1 MDSSVER
8 YLDELETVRGY
19 SPHTVRAYRKDI
31 IRYVEF
37 LTGRNCDVINA
48 GFRDVREF
56 AYELHRQGLSTRS
69 IGRMLSAVHG
79 LYRHFQRIGLVE
91 RDPVG
96 EISLPKENR
105 PLPTVLP
112 KETIADAIDQ
122 KSDEG
127 PASIR
132 DRAIV
137 ELFYGTGIR
146 LSELAGLNLSS
157 ISDKEVKV
165 LGKGDK
171 ERIVP
176 LTRKARQALDDYLSV
191 RPALADTDSEDA
203 LFLSVNGNRLTV
215 RDIARRV
222 ELVLRRTSGDKKL
235 SPHRLRHSYA
245 THLLDNDADLR
256 EIQDLL
262 GHEKPSTTQIYT
274 HTSLERLVKVY
285 QRAHPRAGSK
295 REKS

>member
-8 YLDELETVRGY
+8 YLDELETVRRY
-19 SPHTVRAYRKDI
+19 SPHTVRAYHKDI
-31 IRYVEF
+31 VRYVEF
-37 LTGRNCDVINA
+37 LAGRNCDVIDA
-48 GFRDVREF
+48 DFRLVREF
-56 AYELHRQGLSTRS
+56 AYELHRQELSARS
-69 IGRMLSAVHG
+69 IRRMLSAVHG
-79 LYRHFQRIGLVE
+79 LYRHLQRIGLVE

-105 PLPTVLP
+105 PLPTVLQ
-112 KETIADAIDQ
+112 KEIIADAIDQ
-122 KSDEG
+122 TTDDG
-127 PASIR
+127 PTLVR

-157 ISDKEVKV
+157 ISEKEVKV

-176 LTRKARQALDDYLSV
+176 LTRKARQALNDYLSI
-191 RPALADTDSEDA
+191 RPALANADREDA
-203 LFLSVNGNRLTV
+203 LFLSVRGIRLTV

-222 ELVLRRTSGDKKL
+222 EAVLRHTSGDKKL

-256 EIQDLL
+256 EVQELL

-285 QRAHPRAGSK
+285 QRAHPRAGNK
-295 REKS
+295 KEKS